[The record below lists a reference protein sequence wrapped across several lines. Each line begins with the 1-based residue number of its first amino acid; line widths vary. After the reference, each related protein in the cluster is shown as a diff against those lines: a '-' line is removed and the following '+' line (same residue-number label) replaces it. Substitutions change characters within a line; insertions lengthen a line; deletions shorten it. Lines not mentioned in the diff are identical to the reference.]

1 MIQQEEYGPLYP
13 LQSEE
18 QTATHQCSER
28 RTITRL
34 QGPCD
39 VLIKEET
46 RLVIVHQHLVHILQ
60 VEVDYMGKYTPWC
73 IRIISKYLHVL
84 Y

>member
-1 MIQQEEYGPLYP
+1 MIQQEEYGPLYR

-18 QTATHQCSER
+18 QTATHRCSEL

-34 QGPCD
+34 HGSCD

-46 RLVIVHQHLVHILQ
+46 RLVIVHQNLVHIVQ
-60 VEVDYMGKYTPWC
+60 AEVSEIG
-73 IRIISKYLHVL
+73 
-84 Y
+84 